1 MTLHPLLDVRRFVKF
16 SGVGIVGFLVDV
28 SVLQSAV
35 SAFGIS
41 PYVARLASYVAA
53 ASATW
58 WLNRQF
64 TFTDASRTAP
74 AIQWARFLAV
84 NAIGFSANY
93 VTFAVIIATL
103 PLAAKYPVLAVPFGS
118 LAGLLF
124 NFFLSKKF
132 AFIP

>member
-1 MTLHPLLDVRRFVKF
+1 MNPHLLLDVRRFVKF

-28 SVLQSAV
+28 SVLQLVV

-53 ASATW
+53 ATTTW
-58 WLNRQF
+58 WLNRQL
-64 TFTDASRTAP
+64 TFTDASRRAP
-74 AIQWARFLAV
+74 AAQWARFLAV

-93 VTFAVIIATL
+93 LTFALVIATV
-103 PLAAKYPVLAVPFGS
+103 PLAARYPILAVPAGS